1 VGVYG
6 SNVLVANNYMPKPDK
21 CFKYAQTTAIT
32 QQDKCNQA
40 FGNHR
45 TTLIYD
51 YGKSFGI
58 DVNKGFLNPFSN
70 TMIGYLAENVVV
82 SDNWVYN
89 HGAKGFEI
97 SGNYFLVQNNKNE
110 RHVLIEND
118 DVYGLGP
125 NWELTLDGFYE
136 SLAGGN
142 GCLSDNL
149 ARAFDMAGKNG
160 WIDNNTYSNTGSSP
174 GNDGEGILWQAHGG
188 MNSIMSF
195 AITNNI
201 GGGYMAGYDVSQ
213 QGTLWAWNN
222 TSSIGNKKAGVMT
235 DVAIV
240 SNIGTIVT
248 TGTDFISTCPA
259 GVPTP
264 PTGLSVS
271 LAPDNM
277 FATIS
282 WTDVASNEIGFRV
295 ERKIGTGTWK
305 TVVVRPRKSV
315 GCPDN
320 EQVWRDYNLPINES
334 FIYRLVAINCDN
346 NDTGA
351 SALSA
356 PLIITNSTTS
366 MGQSKAFN
374 NITLFPNPVNNKLY
388 INGLDKNYNIEIY
401 NAMGVK
407 VRSVSSASEIEM
419 NDLETGIYYI
429 SIRNNELSK
438 SFKILKQ

>member
-1 VGVYG
+1 
-6 SNVLVANNYMPKPDK
+6 
-21 CFKYAQTTAIT
+21 
-32 QQDKCNQA
+32 
-40 FGNHR
+40 
-45 TTLIYD
+45 
-51 YGKSFGI
+51 
-58 DVNKGFLNPFSN
+58 
-70 TMIGYLAENVVV
+70 
-82 SDNWVYN
+82 
-89 HGAKGFEI
+89 
-97 SGNYFLVQNNKNE
+97 
-110 RHVLIEND
+110 
-118 DVYGLGP
+118 
-125 NWELTLDGFYE
+125 
-136 SLAGGN
+136 
-142 GCLSDNL
+142 
-149 ARAFDMAGKNG
+149 
-160 WIDNNTYSNTGSSP
+160 
-174 GNDGEGILWQAHGG
+174 
-188 MNSIMSF
+188 
-195 AITNNI
+195 
-201 GGGYMAGYDVSQ
+201 MAGYDVSQ